1 MSSVISVKS
10 AASYAAEQ
18 EAKRIATARIA
29 ATTDRT
35 KFEQAKKDF
44 GAVVTQLRTIFEDPE
59 YDGAY
64 KGFTEKMLALSTS
77 GNPTIARI
85 DAIASAYITAD
96 KECDYQSNRLGYRP
110 GEWYKEFRKEFM
122 GE

>member
-1 MSSVISVKS
+1 MSSVVSVKS
-10 AASYAAEQ
+10 AAAYTAEQ

-35 KFEQAKKDF
+35 KFEKAKKDF
-44 GAVVTQLRTIFEDPE
+44 GEVVMQLRTIFEDPE
-59 YDGAY
+59 YDGSY
-64 KGFTEKMLALSTS
+64 KGFTENMLALSRS
-77 GNPTIARI
+77 GNPTIAKI

-96 KECDYQSNRLGYRP
+96 KECDYQSNRLGYRQ

>member
-1 MSSVISVKS
+1 MSSAISVKS
-10 AASYAAEQ
+10 AAAYAAEQ

-29 ATTDRT
+29 ASTDRT
-35 KFEQAKKDF
+35 KFEQAKKYF
-44 GAVVTQLRTIFEDPE
+44 GAVVTRLREIFEDPE

-64 KGFTEKMLALSTS
+64 KGFTEKMLALSNS
-77 GNPTIARI
+77 GNPAIARI